1 MRNTV
6 KHQQQPSTDG
16 ELCGDLLRTEGSSSL
31 KSTRASSTGETRGK
45 PIKRRASKLQKNGA
59 YTYARVPPPFI
70 STNQRAEKTKQID
83 LALSLILSSF
93 RKDTYSTTPLSPF
106 FRLRWSIFYGR
117 RPAAPAELSAEKI
130 EYINR
135 NAAKLKFLSIF
146 FFCTGSS
153 ERTTSTNNGSSNKQK
168 RQRELDCR

>member
-83 LALSLILSSF
+83 LALSLSYSLVVSKRHILNH
-93 RKDTYSTTPLSPF
+93 TPLSLFSPEMVD
-106 FRLRWSIFYGR
+106 LLWPSSS
-117 RPAAPAELSAEKI
+117 SASRALGGK
-130 EYINR
+130 NR
-135 NAAKLKFLSIF
+135 IYKS
-146 FFCTGSS
+146 
-153 ERTTSTNNGSSNKQK
+153 
-168 RQRELDCR
+168 